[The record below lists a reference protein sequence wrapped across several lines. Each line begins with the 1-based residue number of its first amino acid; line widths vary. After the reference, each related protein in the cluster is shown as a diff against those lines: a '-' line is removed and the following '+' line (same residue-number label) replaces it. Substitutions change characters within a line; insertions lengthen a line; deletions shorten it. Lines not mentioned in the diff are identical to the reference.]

1 MKNINLKINS
11 DKNGKCYQQSFI
23 KTMCTNLLTV
33 LTAKSESLFGG
44 WRNTNTVEANTLMI
58 AKLGENY
65 DFKETHQ
72 GKLCVSV
79 SC

>member
-1 MKNINLKINS
+1 MGNATSKVLL
-11 DKNGKCYQQSFI
+11 

-58 AKLGENY
+58 AKLGGHY

-72 GKLCVSV
+72 EKLHVSV

>member
-1 MKNINLKINS
+1 MENATSKVLL
-11 DKNGKCYQQSFI
+11 

-33 LTAKSESLFGG
+33 LTAKSESVFGG

-72 GKLCVSV
+72 EKLHVSV

>member
-1 MKNINLKINS
+1 MGNATSKVLL
-11 DKNGKCYQQSFI
+11 

-33 LTAKSESLFGG
+33 LTAKSESVFGG